1 MFGLGHTEL
10 LVIGLI
16 VFLIFGAKRL
26 PEIGKGLGGA
36 IREFKS
42 IKKAAPSKEVPDGGY
57 EGKKV
62 EDKKESFDLESKV
75 VNSVVNQMPGVKKV
89 MSVKDKAEKISRI
102 IK

>member
-36 IREFKS
+36 IREFRS
-42 IKKAAPSKEVPDGGY
+42 VKKVIPSKEVPDGGH
-57 EGKKV
+57 EEKKV
-62 EDKKESFDLESKV
+62 EDKKGSFDLEAKV
-75 VNSVVNQMPGVKKV
+75 VNSVVKQVPGVKKV

>member
-26 PEIGKGLGGA
+26 PEIGKGIGGA

-42 IKKAAPSKEVPDGGY
+42 IKKEAPSKEVPDGGY

-89 MSVKDKAEKISRI
+89 MSVKDKAEKISQI